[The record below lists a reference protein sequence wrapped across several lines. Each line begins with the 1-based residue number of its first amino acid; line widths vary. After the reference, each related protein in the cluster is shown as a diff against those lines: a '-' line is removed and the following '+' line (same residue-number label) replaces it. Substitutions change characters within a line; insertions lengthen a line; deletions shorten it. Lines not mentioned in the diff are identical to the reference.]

1 MGMLKS
7 LSRRRMLRGMMNGA
21 AVTVGLPLLDCF
33 LNTNGTAMAD
43 GAALPLCFTS
53 WFAGLGFQP
62 GFWEPKKAGTGYE
75 MSEQLQLLKPWQD
88 KINIFSGLQVM
99 LDGKPNSA
107 HSSGPQ
113 ANLNGDVPR
122 GSNPIAPS
130 FDTLIADVIGTRT
143 RFRSLEASCE
153 GTQQSYSNRGG
164 SVINPSEVSPV
175 KLYGRVFGAEFVD
188 PNAADFKPDPKLLAR
203 LSALSAVSEE
213 RATVMRA
220 LGTAD
225 RQRLDEYF
233 SSVRNLEHQLTLST
247 EKPAPLEACRVPKK
261 LVEEGPIGPEVN
273 TALAN
278 NKLFANILANAM
290 ACGQTQVANLLFTP
304 STSTLRTEGS
314 VQTFHMTT
322 HEESIDAQLNYQKIV
337 WWFQQ
342 EVIKGY
348 IEMLKAMESIKE
360 GNGTLLDR
368 SVVMYS
374 TDSGS
379 ARVHSTDNMPFILA
393 GKANGR
399 MKTGMHIRA
408 QGDAVTRVGLTVQQ
422 IMGVPVSAWGTESNR
437 TSKHFSEI
445 MA

>member
-1 MGMLKS
+1 MGMLNN

-62 GFWEPKKAGTGYE
+62 GFWEPKKAGVGYE

-203 LSALSAVSEE
+203 LSALSAVSDE
-213 RATVMRA
+213 RASVMRA

-247 EKPAPLEACRVPKK
+247 EKPVPLEACRVPNK

-278 NKLFANILANAM
+278 NKLFANILVNAM
-290 ACGQTQVANLLFTP
+290 ACGQTQVVNLLFTP

-322 HEESIDAQLNYQKIV
+322 HEESIDPQLNYQKIV